1 MTFFGIFL
9 KTFKSHIKLWGI
21 TLKSYGEFVFV
32 NIIIM
37 TNDIESISSNYTN
50 HVNCEKWNP
59 YKVFFLLLQKSYL

>member
-21 TLKSYGEFVFV
+21 TLKSYGEFFFV

-37 TNDIESISSNYTN
+37 TNNVESLSS
-50 HVNCEKWNP
+50 K
-59 YKVFFLLLQKSYL
+59 